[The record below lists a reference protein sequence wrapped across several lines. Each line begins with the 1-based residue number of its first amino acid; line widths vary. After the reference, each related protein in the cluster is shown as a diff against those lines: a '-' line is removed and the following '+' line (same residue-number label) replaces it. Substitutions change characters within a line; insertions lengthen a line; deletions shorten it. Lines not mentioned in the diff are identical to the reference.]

1 MENKKIL
8 ALLGIAKKAGKV
20 ASGEY
25 MTETAVKERTALL
38 VLVSADASAN
48 TKKKFYDK
56 CTYRSIPIYL
66 FGGKEE
72 LGHAIGKEMCA
83 SLAILDSG
91 LAEAL
96 VKQIRLNGG
105 SEYEG

>member
-8 ALLGIAKKAGKV
+8 ALLGIARKAGKT
-20 ASGEY
+20 ASGE
-25 MTETAVKERTALL
+25 TGAEAAVKSGEAKLL
-38 VLVSADASAN
+38 LVSADASAN

-66 FGGKEE
+66 FGKKEE